1 MKKNLL
7 PIVLAVIAIVA
18 IVFCFVINGQKADL
32 QKQVTSLTDN
42 VSKLTADLEK
52 TKKDA
57 ADAAKAAEE
66 ALTAAKEEAAKAAE
80 EAAKAAEEAV
90 TAAKEEAAKAAEE
103 AIKAAE
109 EAAKAAAEKPAEE
122 VSPYK
127 FEETHKI
134 TVRLFQRGDNEPE
147 KSPFADY
154 IRKGML
160 EKYNVEVE
168 FVVGGRW
175 TEPDDLGNL
184 LAAKEAPDIC
194 YTYSY
199 PTILSYADMG
209 GMIDL
214 APYIEEY
221 KDAIP
226 NLFNLLGEDNIYWDQ
241 DPETGKLWALE
252 TRLVN
257 NARINTFI
265 RKDWLDK
272 LGMEL
277 PTTKAEFEACL
288 VAFRDNAELL
298 LGEDASR
305 MVPYSTSYDIGWR
318 NNILTVSFVPDD
330 ITDEELYIRG
340 YDDRQQFLP
349 GAKEAIR
356 LLNKWYNDGLVWKDF
371 ALYGSGDTTED
382 DNLKAGFVGAF
393 QHNYDYPYRNGD
405 DSIDANLK
413 RNVGP
418 DAVFV
423 AVDCFENDA
432 GVYRKYL
439 GSTVDRKVCF
449 PSTNTEIL
457 ASLLYL
463 DFISSPETILAL
475 QTGTEGI
482 NHERAENGAYM
493 MKAVDSADPN
503 YQASLNNIDFTM
515 TCNGQYLG
523 EYTEASFAYG
533 YAPVEP
539 AVVEQAYAI
548 AMNGGRVPAH
558 FVLPAIEAEVG
569 IGTTLST
576 ERDSFL
582 NKAVTASVEDFDKV
596 YDEGVEN
603 YMSIGGEAIME
614 ERAEKLEA
622 ATGYKF
628 EK

>member
-1 MKKNLL
+1 MKKILSL
-7 PIVLAVIAIVA
+7 VLALALMLSALCI
-18 IVFCFVINGQKADL
+18 
-32 QKQVTSLTDN
+32 T
-42 VSKLTADLEK
+42 TAF
-52 TKKDA
+52 A
-57 ADAAKAAEE
+57 ADDGF
-66 ALTAAKEEAAKAAE
+66 
-80 EAAKAAEEAV
+80 V
-90 TAAKEEAAKAAEE
+90 DG
-103 AIKAAE
+103 
-109 EAAKAAAEKPAEE
+109 
-122 VSPYK
+122 K
-127 FEETHKI
+127 FTETRHI
-134 TVRLFQRGDNEPE
+134 TVRLFQRGDNVPE
-147 KSPFADY
+147 TSPFADY

-160 EKYNVEVE
+160 DKYNVEVE
-168 FVVGGRW
+168 FAVGGRW
-175 TEPDDLGNL
+175 TEPEDLGNL
-184 LAAKEAPDIC
+184 LAAQNAPDII

-199 PTILSYADMG
+199 PTILNYADMG
-209 GMIDL
+209 GIIDL

-221 KDAIP
+221 KDLLP
-226 NLFNLLGEDNIYWDQ
+226 NLFTLLGEENIYWDK

-272 LGMEL
+272 LGLAL
-277 PTTKAEFEACL
+277 PTNKAEFEACL
-288 VAFRDNAELL
+288 VAFRDNAETL
-298 LGEDASR
+298 LGKDADK
-305 MVPYSTSYDIGWR
+305 MVPYSTSQDIGWR
-318 NNILTVSFVPDD
+318 NNNLTVSFVPDA

-349 GAKEAIR
+349 GAKEAMR

-405 DSIDANLK
+405 DSISANLK
-413 RNVGP
+413 RNVGE
-418 DAVFV
+418 DAEFV

-432 GVYRKYL
+432 GLYRKYL

-449 PSTNTEIL
+449 PSTNDEVL

-482 NHERAENGAYM
+482 NHERAENGAYI

-523 EYTEASFAYG
+523 DLTEVSFAYG
-533 YAPVEP
+533 YAPVDP
-539 AVVEQAYAI
+539 AVVQNALTV
-548 AMNGGRVPAH
+548 AMNDGRVPAH
-558 FVLPAIEAEVG
+558 FILPAIEAEVG
-569 IGTTLST
+569 IGTTLSE

-582 NKAVTASVEDFDKV
+582 NKAVTAPVAEFDAV
-596 YDEGVEN
+596 YDAGVEN
-603 YMSIGGEAIME
+603 YMAIGGEAIMD

>member
-1 MKKNLL
+1 MKR
-7 PIVLAVIAIVA
+7 ILALILTLALVA
-18 IVFCFVINGQKADL
+18 
-32 QKQVTSLTDN
+32 SLGL
-42 VSKLTADLEK
+42 VSAF
-52 TKKDA
+52 
-57 ADAAKAAEE
+57 AEDE
-66 ALTAAKEEAAKAAE
+66 LVDGKFAE
-80 EAAKAAEEAV
+80 
-90 TAAKEEAAKAAEE
+90 TR
-103 AIKAAE
+103 
-109 EAAKAAAEKPAEE
+109 
-122 VSPYK
+122 
-127 FEETHKI
+127 HI
-134 TVRLFQRGDNEPE
+134 TVRLFQRGDNVPE
-147 KSPFADY
+147 ESPFADY
-154 IRKGML
+154 IRNGML

-168 FVVGGRW
+168 FAVGGRW
-175 TEPDDLGNL
+175 TEPEDLGNL
-184 LAAKEAPDIC
+184 LAANEAPDIC

-199 PTILSYADMG
+199 PTILNYADMG

-214 APYIEEY
+214 APYIEQY
-221 KDAIP
+221 KDLLP
-226 NLFNLLGEDNIYWDQ
+226 NLFELLGEENIYWDQ

-277 PTTKAEFEACL
+277 PTTKAEFEECL
-288 VAFRDNAELL
+288 IAFRDNAELL
-298 LGEDASR
+298 LGDDAAR
-305 MVPYSTSYDIGWR
+305 MVPYSTSQDIGWR

-330 ITDEELYIRG
+330 ITDEELYVRG

-356 LLNKWYNDGLVWKDF
+356 LLNKWYNEGLVWKDF

-405 DSIDANLK
+405 DSISANLK

-418 DAVFV
+418 DAEFV

-449 PSTNTEIL
+449 PATNDEVL

-533 YAPVEP
+533 YAPVDP
-539 AVVEQAYAI
+539 AVVENAYAV
-548 AMNGGRVPAH
+548 AMNGGRVPGH
-558 FVLPAIEAEVG
+558 FSLPAIEAEVG
-569 IGTTLST
+569 IGTTLT
-576 ERDSFL
+576 AERDTFL
-582 NKAVTASVEDFDKV
+582 NKAVTASVEDFDAI
-596 YDEGVEN
+596 YDEGVAN
-603 YMSIGGEAIME
+603 YMSIGGADIMA

-622 ATGYKF
+622 ATGYVF
-628 EK
+628 QGE